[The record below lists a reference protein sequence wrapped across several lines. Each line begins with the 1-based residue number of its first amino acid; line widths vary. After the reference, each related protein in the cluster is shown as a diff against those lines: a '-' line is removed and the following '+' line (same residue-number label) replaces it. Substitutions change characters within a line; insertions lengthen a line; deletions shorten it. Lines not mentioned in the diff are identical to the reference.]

1 MNARLYDPALGRFLS
16 PDPYVQ
22 APDFSQSFNRYSYC
36 LNNPLRYVDKNGE
49 IVWFV
54 PILIGVGV
62 NALIEYGSQVVN
74 SRSLLFLIY
83 QYMNNITSKILAYIC
98 RIMYLYGIKLCK

>member
-1 MNARLYDPALGRFLS
+1 MRKFIRFSLMLS
-16 PDPYVQ
+16 FVFLLSGC
-22 APDFSQSFNRYSYC
+22 AQSYN
-36 LNNPLRYVDKNGE
+36 LL
-49 IVWFV
+49 
-54 PILIGVGV
+54 
-62 NALIEYGSQVVN
+62 